1 MLGKLLKYEIPA
13 VGRQLAPMYL
23 AWLAA
28 SILLGITIG
37 RFDNSSFFIV
47 IPVLVYF
54 GVTVAV
60 FVMAVVL
67 IIQRYYNSLFG
78 DEAYFNQVLPVS
90 AGAHILS
97 KTLTA
102 LVWTVLTSLAAILS
116 GLIIALLAGSM
127 AGVWAGE
134 PISVSWADMWNA
146 FSTDFKFAQAILI
159 MIEFLVACI
168 FSVVKS
174 ILAVYAAIT
183 IGQIFRKH
191 VVLASIVAYIGLLVF
206 ESTVGNIFITILGL
220 SGQQAEL
227 ESFVSGATGMQIM
240 FGVAILASLALST
253 VYFFICRYFMENK
266 LNLA

>member
-102 LVWTVLTSLAAILS
+102 LVWTVLTSLAAIIS
-116 GLIIALLAGSM
+116 ILAGSM

-134 PISVSWADMWNA
+134 PISVNWADIWNA
-146 FSTDFKFAQAILI
+146 FSTDFKFAQAILS

-168 FSVVKS
+168 FSGVKS

-191 VVLASIVAYIGLLVF
+191 VVLASIGAYIGLLVF